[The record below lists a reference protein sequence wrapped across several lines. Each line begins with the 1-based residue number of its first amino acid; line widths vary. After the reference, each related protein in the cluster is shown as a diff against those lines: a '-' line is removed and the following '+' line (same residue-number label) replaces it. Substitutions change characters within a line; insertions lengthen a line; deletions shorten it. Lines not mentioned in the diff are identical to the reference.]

1 MKNALQLLALMVAAV
16 LLASCGKNGEVAK
29 SKEAEHDHKA
39 GEKDDHKDHDHDEKK
54 KAAKPDEHAGHNH
67 AAEGEHKA
75 EHVKVE
81 LDQQRANRFEFAAA
95 QERSVARLIQTT
107 GTVAPN
113 ESRMARL
120 RPLARGRILSVNVRI
135 GDAVRKGQELLVYDN
150 VELGEAIGQYLR
162 GHADIEK
169 ARTEAGVARRALER
183 ARNLVE
189 LGGIARTELDK
200 READSKNAEA
210 AINAEIA
217 EQSVWQEKLYR
228 FGLQRAEIEALTAQ
242 KTAPPHR
249 ESSRVKVTSPLEG
262 IVLKMNAAEGEA
274 IQPET
279 QLFEIV
285 DTSTVW
291 VQADLYE
298 RDLSSVRVGDVATVT
313 LEAYP
318 DERFRGRVT
327 HISDMVD
334 RDSRTPKIRCEV
346 ANPGRRLKLDQYATI
361 QLPGKGERK
370 VLMVPVGAIQQLEG
384 KTVVFVREEPNEF
397 EIRAVK
403 TGAEVQGWIEIESGV
418 KAGDTVATR
427 GSFVLKAEHLKAEL
441 GEAGHSHD

>member
-1 MKNALQLLALMVAAV
+1 MRIRLPLAAV
-16 LLASCGKNGEVAK
+16 LLGALLATSCSKTAEVSKAK
-29 SKEAEHDHKA
+29 EEEHNHE
-39 GEKDDHKDHDHDEKK
+39 GHDHDEEKK
-54 KAAKPDEHAGHNH
+54 KATAVKADAHEGHNH

-81 LDQQRANRFEFAAA
+81 IDQQRANRFEFAEA
-95 QERSVARLIQTT
+95 QERTVARLITTT

-113 ESRMARL
+113 ESRIARL

-135 GDAVRKGQELLVYDN
+135 GDAVRKGQELLAYDN

-162 GHADIEK
+162 VNADIEK
-169 ARTEAGVARRALER
+169 ARTEAGVARRALDR
-183 ARNLVE
+183 AKNLVD

-200 READSKNAEA
+200 READAKNAEA

-217 EQSVWQEKLYR
+217 EQAVWQEKLYR
-228 FGLQRAEIEALTAQ
+228 FGLQGPEIEALATRKMA
-242 KTAPPHR
+242 APQR
-249 ESSRVKVTSPLEG
+249 ERSRVTLSAPFDG

-298 RDLSSVRVGDVATVT
+298 RDLTSVRVGDVATVT

-318 DERFRGRVT
+318 DEKFRGRVT
-327 HISDMVD
+327 YISDTVD

-361 QLPGKGERK
+361 QLPGKGDRR
-370 VLMVPVGAIQQLEG
+370 VLMVPVGAVQQLEG

-427 GSFVLKAEHLKAEL
+427 GSFVLKAEHMKAEL

>member
-1 MKNALQLLALMVAAV
+1 MKNVLPILALSAATMYLNACAGTSPQPEKRKVA
-16 LLASCGKNGEVAK
+16 E
-29 SKEAEHDHKA
+29 EAH
-39 GEKDDHKDHDHDEKK
+39 KDDHKGHDEKEETQK
-54 KAAKPDEHAGHNH
+54 KDEHAGHDH
-67 AAEGEHKA
+67 GAAEEHSA

-81 LDQQRANRFEFAAA
+81 LDQQRANRFEFAEA
-95 QERSVARLIQTT
+95 QERSVTRLIQTT

-113 ESRMARL
+113 ESRIARL

-162 GHADIEK
+162 EFADIEK

-200 READSKNAEA
+200 READAKNAEA
-210 AINAEIA
+210 AINAELA
-217 EQSVWQEKLYR
+217 DQAVWQEKLYR
-228 FGLQRAEIEALTAQ
+228 FGLQRPEIEALSAQ
-242 KTAPPHR
+242 NSKMPHR
-249 ESSRVKVTSPLEG
+249 ESSRVKVTAPLDG
-262 IVLKMNAAEGEA
+262 IVLKMSAAEGEA

-298 RDLSSVRVGDVATVT
+298 RDLSSVRVGDVATVF

-318 DERFRGRVT
+318 DERFLGRVT
-327 HISDMVD
+327 YIGDMVD
-334 RDSRTPKIRCEV
+334 RESRTPKIRCEV
-346 ANPGRRLKLDQYATI
+346 PNPGRRLKLDQYATI

-370 VLMVPVGAIQQLEG
+370 VLMVPTGATQQLEG
-384 KTVVFVREEPNEF
+384 KTVVFVREESNEF

-403 TGAEVQGWIEIESGV
+403 TGVEVQGWIEIETGLKV
-418 KAGDTVATR
+418 GDTVVTR
-427 GSFVLKAEHLKAEL
+427 GSFVLKAEHMKAEL